1 MAVGRSIQLARI
13 FGVRVGATPSWF
25 FVLFVMI
32 ISLNDYFADVV
43 RGSNQTAFLVAVG
56 AALAFGASIV
66 VHELGHALAARRF
79 GIETSGVDLWFFG
92 GLAKLDREPDT
103 PGREFAVAIAGPL
116 VTAAVAGLCALGAVL
131 ASDSDAFLDSA
142 TLKTVTVSPGVALLG
157 WLATVN
163 VVVFVFNMLPAYPLD
178 GGRIA
183 KAIAWKVTGDR
194 NRGLRVAAR
203 MGQFFAYAL
212 IGLGIFLFISGGSI
226 DGIWFAVLGWLM
238 AQAARG
244 AVISST
250 FQERIDGVTV
260 GDLMDTR
267 PAWLPAQTTVL
278 DAHDQYFAP
287 NQWPWLAV
295 AEESG
300 AYRGVLTAERVE
312 GALAAGQPALTA
324 GELLDAGA
332 AQEFSVRSSE
342 PLTALLG
349 SDALGQLGA
358 LMVVDDGGNLRGV
371 VTVDQIRR
379 ALAGAVG
386 HA

>member
-13 FGVRVGATPSWF
+13 FGIRVGATPSWF

-32 ISLNDYFADVV
+32 ISLNGYFSDVLD
-43 RGSNQTAFLVAVG
+43 GSDAQAFYVAVA
-56 AALAFGASIV
+56 AALLFGTSIV
-66 VHELGHALAARRF
+66 VHELGHALAARRY

-116 VTAAVAGLCALGAVL
+116 VTAAVAGLCAGGAIL
-131 ASDSDAFLDSA
+131 ASDGGSFVDSA
-142 TLKTVTVSPGVALLG
+142 TLKNVTASWEVALLA

-163 VVVFVFNMLPAYPLD
+163 IVVFVFNMLPAYPLD

-212 IGLGIFLFISGGSI
+212 IGFGIFIFIAEGAV

-244 AVISST
+244 AVISSA

-260 GDLMDTR
+260 GDLMDTQ
-267 PAWLPAQTTVL
+267 PAWLSAQTTVL
-278 DAHDQYFAP
+278 EAHDAYFAP
-287 NQWPWLAV
+287 NDWPWLAV
-295 AEESG
+295 AEETTG

-324 GELLDAGA
+324 GELLDAGSDR
-332 AQEFSVRSSE
+332 QFSVETSE

-349 SDALGQLGA
+349 SEALRTLGA
-358 LMVVDDGGNLRGV
+358 LMVVDAEGHLRGV
-371 VTVDQIRR
+371 VTVEQIRR
-379 ALAGAVG
+379 ALAGAASG
-386 HA
+386 

>member
-1 MAVGRSIQLARI
+1 MALGRSIQLARI
-13 FGVRVGATPSWF
+13 FGIRVGATPSWF
-25 FVLFVMI
+25 IVLFVMI
-32 ISLNDYFADVV
+32 ISLNGYFSDVLT
-43 RGSNQTAFLVAVG
+43 GSDSQSFYVAVA
-56 AALAFGASIV
+56 AALLFGVSIV
-66 VHELGHALAARRF
+66 VHELGHALAARRY

-116 VTAAVAGLCALGAVL
+116 VTAACAAICAVGAIV
-131 ASDSDAFLDSA
+131 ASDGDSFVDAA
-142 TLKTVTVSPGVALLG
+142 TLQNVSSSWEVALLG

-163 VVVFVFNMLPAYPLD
+163 VVVFAFNMLPAYPLD

-212 IGLGIFLFISGGSI
+212 IAFGVYIFVAAGSV

-244 AVISST
+244 AVISSA

-260 GDLMDTR
+260 GDLMDTQ

-278 DAHDQYFAP
+278 DAHDQYFVP
-287 NQWPWLAV
+287 NGWPWLAV
-295 AEESG
+295 AEETG

-324 GELLDAGA
+324 NELLDAGA
-332 AQEFSVRSSE
+332 AQEFSVDSAEPLTSLLGSE
-342 PLTALLG
+342 PLR
-349 SDALGQLGA
+349 QLGA
-358 LMVVDDGGNLRGV
+358 LMVVDRDGNLRGV

-379 ALAGAVG
+379 ALAGAAG
-386 HA
+386 A

>member
-1 MAVGRSIQLARI
+1 MMAVGRSIQLARI
-13 FGVRVGATPSWF
+13 FGIRVGATPSWF

-32 ISLNDYFADVV
+32 VSLNGYFSDVV
-43 RGSNQTAFLVAVG
+43 RGSNQQAFLIAVA
-56 AALAFGASIV
+56 AALLFGASIV
-66 VHELGHALAARRF
+66 VHELGHALAARRY

-116 VTAAVAGLCALGAVL
+116 VTALVALLCAGGAIL
-131 ASDSDAFLDSA
+131 ASSSDAFVDSA
-142 TLKTVTVSPGVALLG
+142 TLADVAVSPGVALLG

-183 KAIAWKVTGDR
+183 KAIAWRVTGDR

-212 IGLGIFLFISGGSI
+212 IALGIYLFVDSQSI

-244 AVISST
+244 AVISSN

-267 PAWLPAQTTVL
+267 PAWLPAQTSVL
-278 DAHDQYFAP
+278 QAHDDYFAP
-287 NQWPWLAV
+287 NGWPWLAV
-295 AEESG
+295 AEETG
-300 AYRGVLTAERVE
+300 AYRGVLTAERVD
-312 GALAAGQPALTA
+312 GALAAGQPALTVR
-324 GELLDAGA
+324 ELLDAGA
-332 AQEFSVRSSE
+332 EGQFSVETSE

-349 SDALGQLGA
+349 SEGLRQLGA
-358 LMVVDDGGNLRGV
+358 LMVVDAEGYLRGV
-371 VTVDQIRR
+371 VTVEQIRR
-379 ALAGAVG
+379 ALAGAV
-386 HA
+386 

>member
-1 MAVGRSIQLARI
+1 MAIGRSIQLARI
-13 FGVRVGATPSWF
+13 FGIRVGATPSWF
-25 FVLFVMI
+25 LVLFVMI
-32 ISLNDYFADVV
+32 LSLNGYFSDVLS
-43 RGSNQTAFLVAVG
+43 GSDQQAFLIAVA

-66 VHELGHALAARRF
+66 VHELGHALAARRY

-103 PGREFAVAIAGPL
+103 PGREFAVAVAGPL
-116 VTAAVAGLCALGAVL
+116 VTAAVAVLCAGAAIL
-131 ASDSDAFLDSA
+131 AADADAFVDSA
-142 TLKTVTVSPGVALLG
+142 TLQDVTAQPGVALLG

-163 VVVFVFNMLPAYPLD
+163 VVLFVFNMLPAYPLD

-183 KAIAWKVTGDR
+183 KAIAWRVTGDR

-212 IGLGIFLFISGGSI
+212 IGLGLFLFVRSQSV

-260 GDLMDTR
+260 GDLMDTQ

-278 DAHDQYFAP
+278 EAHDQYFAP
-287 NQWPWLAV
+287 NGWPWLAV
-295 AEESG
+295 AEETG
-300 AYRGVLTAERVE
+300 AYRGVLTAERVD

-324 GELLDAGA
+324 GELLDGGA
-332 AQEFSVRSSE
+332 EQDFSVPASE

-349 SDALGQLGA
+349 SESLRTLGA
-358 LMVVDDGGNLRGV
+358 LMVVDGDGHLRGV
-371 VTVDQIRR
+371 VTIEQIRR
-379 ALAGAVG
+379 ALAGAASG
-386 HA
+386 